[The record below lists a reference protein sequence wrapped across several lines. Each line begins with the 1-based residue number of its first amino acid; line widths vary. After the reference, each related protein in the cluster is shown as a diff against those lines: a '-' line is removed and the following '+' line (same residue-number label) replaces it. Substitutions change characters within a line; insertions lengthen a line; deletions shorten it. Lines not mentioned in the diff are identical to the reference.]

1 MIAEAPNVPERY
13 VSRECRPA
21 QADVG
26 QRDQRH
32 TARLSQLVSPHS
44 KHGGPFRRPYGCIRL
59 ALGASAGAL
68 KGMFV
73 RNGLLL
79 VAVGVASGLAVAA
92 GLTRVM
98 TSFLF
103 GISPLDPTTY
113 AAVGLVLAVAAALGS
128 YVPARRAAAV
138 DPILVLRSE

>member
-1 MIAEAPNVPERY
+1 
-13 VSRECRPA
+13 
-21 QADVG
+21 
-26 QRDQRH
+26 
-32 TARLSQLVSPHS
+32 
-44 KHGGPFRRPYGCIRL
+44 
-59 ALGASAGAL
+59 
-68 KGMFV
+68 MFV

>member
-1 MIAEAPNVPERY
+1 
-13 VSRECRPA
+13 
-21 QADVG
+21 
-26 QRDQRH
+26 
-32 TARLSQLVSPHS
+32 
-44 KHGGPFRRPYGCIRL
+44 
-59 ALGASAGAL
+59 
-68 KGMFV
+68 MFV

-79 VAVGVASGLAVAA
+79 VAVGVTSGLAVAA

-128 YVPARRAAAV
+128 YVPPRRAAAV

>member
-1 MIAEAPNVPERY
+1 
-13 VSRECRPA
+13 
-21 QADVG
+21 
-26 QRDQRH
+26 
-32 TARLSQLVSPHS
+32 
-44 KHGGPFRRPYGCIRL
+44 
-59 ALGASAGAL
+59 
-68 KGMFV
+68 MFV

-113 AAVGLVLAVAAALGS
+113 AAVGLVLAVGMNDETRATVITNTGTRIQSHSGTAKFYLDPAAT
-128 YVPARRAAAV
+128 
-138 DPILVLRSE
+138 I